1 MLQHQRTMQVIQQQ
15 RNMQVVQQDGS
26 QVQVMHQQRVIQ
38 QASPHPQQ
46 QQIQVQQGPPW
57 RQSIVSRGM
66 VVCTLIKELHA
77 TLVITINIFNMFA
90 L

>member
-1 MLQHQRTMQVIQQQ
+1 MQVIQQQ
-15 RNMQVVQQDGS
+15 RNLQVVQQDGS

-46 QQIQVQQGPPW
+46 QLQQGPPW
-57 RQSIVSRGM
+57 RQANVSRGT
-66 VVCTLIKELHA
+66 VVNTLIEELHA
-77 TLVITINIFNMFA
+77 SLVITVNIFSMFV